1 MQNVAIWSLSSCQR
15 RLLLAICALP
25 LLTGLALS
33 QANQPAPAPGAGG
46 SGTATQPGSATQP
59 GLRTIDPTT
68 VRMTF
73 YTVQPTDMPL
83 SNLYELDV
91 YNLQNEK
98 VGEIA
103 DVIIDNGKTI
113 KALVIGVGGF
123 LGIGERYVSVDP
135 ASVVIMRQGDSYRAV
150 INTTREDLRNAPQ
163 FKFEGSMKRDD

>member
-1 MQNVAIWSLSSCQR
+1 MPR

-33 QANQPAPAPGAGG
+33 QTNQPAPAPGAGG

-98 VGEIA
+98 VGEIE